1 MSNLVLIESII
12 KNLDAKETRT
22 AIMLANDRLTALGES
37 PVQEVKKQGVKS
49 NSGYKRGAS
58 RDYNIK
64 GLPLAL
70 GDFLND
76 VGTKEHK
83 TFRDLDLNWV
93 NLEPK
98 PNVDDGTIVIA
109 TIGKKFAKK
118 MYMWGMVKD
127 GLANFNANGVDVP
140 NFFNLTHSSF
150 KDINLV
156 KKLTTNLDKMSTSG
170 EHELQ
175 KCIDDMKRYRDLP

>member
-1 MSNLVLIESII
+1 MSNLNLLESII

-22 AIMLANDRLTALGES
+22 TIMLANDRLSALGES
-37 PVQEVKKQGVKS
+37 PVQESKKQPSGKS
-49 NSGYKRGAS
+49 HGGYKKRGAS
-58 RDYNIK
+58 RDYNVK

-70 GDFLND
+70 GDFVDD
-76 VGTKEHK
+76 VGTKVHK
-83 TFRDLDLNWV
+83 TFRDLSLNWV

-98 PNVDDGTIVIA
+98 PTVADGSLVIL
-109 TIGKKFAKK
+109 TVGKKFAQK

-140 NFFNLTHSSF
+140 NFFNLTHLSF
-150 KDINLV
+150 KDVDILN
-156 KKLTTNLDKMSTSG
+156 KLSSMSTTG
-170 EHELQ
+170 EYDLQ